1 MKNMTRKN
9 ELISYLADNVKS
21 IKDKSL
27 RDRINYTL
35 KAFKKDEKSVAV
47 LDLRTLAKE
56 IDSFLTAPTA
66 VEASIK
72 KPTTASKSKLRQ
84 TKETTAETKETAKE
98 TEVKSSAPKKT
109 LKKSTPKKAEVKKP
123 TEKFPETLDL
133 KELRLKKLPVKDFN
147 ALYKELESGKQ
158 IYIAAEWTPEQLKEY
173 DYSMGLNNIETPKS
187 FKFNLDIL
195 SLLYL
200 GDNNTIGIAVSDYTD
215 MPYTFNPS
223 DVKARVMNEIP
234 FEIYVAV

>member
-1 MKNMTRKN
+1 MRNMTKKS
-9 ELISYLADNVKS
+9 ELVNYLSENAKS

-27 RDRINYTL
+27 KDRIAYTL

-47 LDLRTLAKE
+47 LDLRALVKE
-56 IDSFLTAPTA
+56 TDSLLTAPAA
-66 VEASIK
+66 VETSIK

-84 TKETTAETKETAKE
+84 SSKAVKPETAKE
-98 TEVKSSAPKKT
+98 TEAEASTPKKT
-109 LKKSTPKKAEVKKP
+109 LKKSTPKKTEAKKP
-123 TEKFPETLDL
+123 VEKFPEVLDL
-133 KELRLKKLPVKDFN
+133 KDLRLKKLPVKDFN
-147 ALYKELESGKQ
+147 ALYKELEADKR
-158 IYIAAEWTPEQLKEY
+158 IYFAAEWTPEQLKEY
-173 DYSMGLNNIETPKS
+173 DYNMGLNNIETPKS

-234 FEIYVAV
+234 FEIYEAV